1 MGITDDHYEL
11 PSLITLTDEIK
22 NRSNSPLPS
31 PQNYMFANFCV
42 STILELAIISAL
54 NHFGTV
60 NITHL
65 ANGCYSY
72 VFALYI
78 NYCKDI
84 PKEKFDFFGISFSE
98 KLIVYVLGCQM
109 LFTSYPVLV
118 ACLSG
123 LASGLICRSNAF
135 NVCDVF
141 RLPPRLL
148 TIVIRCL
155 NVLLLSNNA
164 PKESLINGA
173 TQSDRRQQ
181 YMELYEQNLLNGQ
194 VPFLPGAENASVASS
209 SGSSGVSTQSGDSID
224 EQELEQNVIQLQE
237 MGFDSEKAK
246 QILRSNNN
254 DLSRATNLLL
264 EDS

>member
-1 MGITDDHYEL
+1 
-11 PSLITLTDEIK
+11 
-22 NRSNSPLPS
+22 
-31 PQNYMFANFCV
+31 MFANFCV
-42 STILELAIISAL
+42 STILELAIINLL

-78 NYCKDI
+78 NYCKDV
-84 PKEKFDFFGISFSE
+84 PKEKFDFFGVSFSE

-109 LFTSYPVLV
+109 LFSSYPVLV

-181 YMELYEQNLLNGQ
+181 YMELYEQNLLSFQTG
-194 VPFLPGAENASVASS
+194 PGNASVPSS
-209 SGSSGVSTQSGDSID
+209 SGSLSGSAQSSDAIN
-224 EQELEQNVIQLQE
+224 EEELEQNVVQLQE

-246 QILRSNNN
+246 QTLRNTNN
-254 DLSRATNLLL
+254 DLSRATHLLL
-264 EDS
+264 EENS